1 MQWVV
6 YWVYPHRHHQ
16 THMSNV
22 FQLNIIIASLLL
34 RDRNFSAASQPHG
47 TTLLHVIHYCSK
59 GNFALLPKSLWLES
73 TLESAFLK
81 KEVWSPANRQYESH
95 MGATWVWWV
104 HEWILGGRMLELG
117 LCCVLSQRQMNK
129 YSSISLGLILGSQ
142 PQWLWLYTM
151 ETGTFCRIFS
161 KCLLP
166 SKAVD
171 VYGTICYSYIQQAF
185 WHGNLFLLKP
195 NSLVARDTLHF
206 ASDVCLEKQCP
217 L

>member
-1 MQWVV
+1 M
-6 YWVYPHRHHQ
+6 
-16 THMSNV
+16 
-22 FQLNIIIASLLL
+22 
-34 RDRNFSAASQPHG
+34 G
-47 TTLLHVIHYCSK
+47 T
-59 GNFALLPKSLWLES
+59 
-73 TLESAFLK
+73 
-81 KEVWSPANRQYESH
+81 
-95 MGATWVWWV
+95 TWVWWV

-117 LCCVLSQRQMNK
+117 LCCVLSQKQTNK

-151 ETGTFCRIFS
+151 ETGIFCRIFS
-161 KCLLP
+161 KCLFP

-206 ASDVCLEKQCP
+206 VSDVCFSISVHYNEPQFYSVTLYLFKDIKWRGHKVNGLKC
-217 L
+217 